1 MKQKKNFIE
10 KIKVLLQLGKNE
22 LIISKEYKEK
32 IV

>member
-1 MKQKKNFIE
+1 MKQKKNLIE
-10 KIKVLLQLGKNE
+10 KIKVPLQLGKNE